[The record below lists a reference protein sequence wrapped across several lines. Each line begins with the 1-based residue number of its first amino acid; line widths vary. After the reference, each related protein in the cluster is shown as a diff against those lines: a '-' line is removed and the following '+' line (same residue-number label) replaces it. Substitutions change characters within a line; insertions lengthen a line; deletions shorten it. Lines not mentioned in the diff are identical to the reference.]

1 MFDYTVA
8 SAEECAAAL
17 RTYGYRL
24 DARSDFVQMA
34 SPQLVMRASG
44 CAGTHVAWDPMGSE
58 AGWLLVGGALEIAR
72 ETCQM
77 IADTTPDQGPLSA
90 GFEWNPPDQTRNRV
104 RRLIREEIAAEFPLS
119 GLVGVLGDPYGTI
132 HQSARVSP
140 ALNALVNLGS
150 RARNLSAP
158 ALDYEAAARLAGW
171 QQGSDRCLYVRAKTM
186 AERGHS
192 TDVDNFPCVYADSW
206 QQACDRDK
214 LEPVEVPVSGHWAVS
229 SWLATQL
236 VSRRQRVDTRFAG
249 LNVWARTSPEADLA
263 DDPVLRAIA
272 IDRVYPAVDEEAERT
287 RFEAWA
293 LREWKNGN
301 PPENAWKGWIA
312 GARAAACIGTDPG

>member
-1 MFDYTVA
+1 
-8 SAEECAAAL
+8 
-17 RTYGYRL
+17 
-24 DARSDFVQMA
+24 
-34 SPQLVMRASG
+34 
-44 CAGTHVAWDPMGSE
+44 
-58 AGWLLVGGALEIAR
+58 
-72 ETCQM
+72 
-77 IADTTPDQGPLSA
+77 
-90 GFEWNPPDQTRNRV
+90 
-104 RRLIREEIAAEFPLS
+104 
-119 GLVGVLGDPYGTI
+119 
-132 HQSARVSP
+132 
-140 ALNALVNLGS
+140 
-150 RARNLSAP
+150 
-158 ALDYEAAARLAGW
+158 
-171 QQGSDRCLYVRAKTM
+171 M